1 MNGESA
7 NGTSWN
13 WSGND
18 VACDP
23 ETWNES
29 AFSPGSVAVETET
42 CEKDG
47 LSALAKIN
55 RRHACANYLIRHIK
69 GRKSVFSVKYEDE

>member
-1 MNGESA
+1 MNGASA

-18 VACDP
+18 VVCDP
-23 ETWNES
+23 ETWSES

-42 CEKDG
+42 CEKDE

-55 RRHACANYLIRHIK
+55 HRRACANYLIRHIK